1 MENSTELIHLLAQ
14 ARRQGD
20 STCLIFE
27 STISRHEAAQ
37 ETPRTSRAYLYEQ
50 FASMDLD
57 VTSSAANLLIVRV
70 GDAARIRAEL
80 HRFGIVVRNCPSFG
94 LSGYIGV
101 AVRTAAECAQL
112 VNALRRVLG
121 R

>member
-1 MENSTELIHLLAQ
+1 MENSTGLIHLLAR
-14 ARRQGD
+14 ARLRGD

-27 STISRHEAAQ
+27 STISRHEAGQ

-50 FASMDLD
+50 FTSMGLD
-57 VTSSAANLLIVRV
+57 VPNFAANLLIVRV
-70 GDAARIRAEL
+70 GDAARVRAEL
-80 HRFGIVVRNCPSFG
+80 HRFGIVVRNCASFG

-112 VNALRRVLG
+112 VSALRQVLG